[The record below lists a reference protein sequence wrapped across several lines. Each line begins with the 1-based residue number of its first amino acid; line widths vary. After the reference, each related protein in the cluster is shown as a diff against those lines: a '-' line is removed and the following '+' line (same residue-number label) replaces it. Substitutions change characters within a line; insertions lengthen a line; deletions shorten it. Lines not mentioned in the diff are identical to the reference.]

1 MIRMSLSEF
10 QGVFAPMVPSLL
22 SATNAEE
29 VETGKLSDSVP
40 MERVDSLFQVFH
52 DRKNTAFLHDEGGY
66 NGVFPFQE
74 ALS

>member
-1 MIRMSLSEF
+1 MSF
-10 QGVFAPMVPSLL
+10 TVCATIVPPLL
-22 SATNAEE
+22 PAMNTEE
-29 VETGKLSDSVP
+29 VETGKPSDSVP
-40 MERVDSLFQVFH
+40 MERVNSLFQVFH